1 MNKMLTLS
9 QRCSPNLLTE
19 QLTQQQLYIRLIAKL
34 FKLLRSLDTL
44 SNLFNLLTPMSTLS
58 SFAETRMDRSF
69 DKDVQVN
76 ILDEQVGKPGGGQ
89 KSMASPFQTVCL
101 IKFSRAGVSEGGVP
115 LAVCRRLQCK
125 FYFVLKGDGHVGIK

>member
-44 SNLFNLLTPMSTLS
+44 SNLFNLLIPMSTLS
-58 SFAETRMDRSF
+58 SFAETRMDKGL

-76 ILDEQVGKPGGGQ
+76 ILDEQVDQPKTQGTSKVFTLCGTQGREKALATGTSRGGHLGVVCTV
-89 KSMASPFQTVCL
+89 SMVV
-101 IKFSRAGVSEGGVP
+101 IGGIP
-115 LAVCRRLQCK
+115 
-125 FYFVLKGDGHVGIK
+125 

>member
-1 MNKMLTLS
+1 MNKMLTPS
-9 QRCSPNLLTE
+9 QRCSSNLFTE

-58 SFAETRMDRSF
+58 SFAETRMDKGL

-89 KSMASPFQTVCL
+89 KSMASPFQTALSVRFLC
-101 IKFSRAGVSEGGVP
+101 AGVSEGGYTP
-115 LAVCRRLQCK
+115 SAGCRRL
-125 FYFVLKGDGHVGIK
+125 HI

>member
-44 SNLFNLLTPMSTLS
+44 S
-58 SFAETRMDRSF
+58 SFAETRMDKGL

-76 ILDEQVGKPGGGQ
+76 ILDEQVDKQGAGQ
-89 KSMASPFQTVCL
+89 KSTAYPFQTALSIRFLC
-101 IKFSRAGVSEGGVP
+101 AGVSEGGV
-115 LAVCRRLQCK
+115 LLQDECRRLHM
-125 FYFVLKGDGHVGIK
+125 D

>member
-58 SFAETRMDRSF
+58 SFAETRMDKGL
-69 DKDVQVN
+69 DKDVHLN
-76 ILDEQVGKPGGGQ
+76 ILDEHLDQPKTQG
-89 KSMASPFQTVCL
+89 T
-101 IKFSRAGVSEGGVP
+101 SRAFGLCGTQGREKALATEMSRGGHLGVVCGVSVVVTGGI
-115 LAVCRRLQCK
+115 
-125 FYFVLKGDGHVGIK
+125 FH

>member
-58 SFAETRMDRSF
+58 SFAETRMDKGL

-76 ILDEQVGKPGGGQ
+76 ILDEQVDKQGAGQ
-89 KSMASPFQTVCL
+89 KSTAYPFQTALSIRFLC
-101 IKFSRAGVSEGGVP
+101 AGVSEGGV
-115 LAVCRRLQCK
+115 LLQDECRRLHM
-125 FYFVLKGDGHVGIK
+125 D